1 MLRIGWQHPDSRK
14 RGRFVSWRT
23 VMGYEYPY
31 CMAKRSKGQAGRFLH
46 LTQGDMEYAVEVGE
60 VGRPWERYE
69 KEEIVGAIS
78 DEEAQRRME
87 EWIAKHPDWADEEW
101 QAKYPPRII
110 PEPYAKKPV
119 SLLKCILDV
128 QQEGSVSALP
138 GEKLPEGRVVPCVG
152 LSKRDAEALA
162 KRIPGRSFVSGR
174 KYEMDSGKRHR
185 RPSPVRPSRVT
196 QPTTPP
202 VLLLE
207 RTED

>member
-31 CMAKRSKGQAGRFLH
+31 CMAKRSKRQAGRFLH

-69 KEEIVGAIS
+69 KEEGIVGAIS

-87 EWIAKHPDWADEEW
+87 EWIKKHPDWADEEW

-138 GEKLPEGRVVPCVG
+138 GEKSVG

-162 KRIPGRSFVSGR
+162 KRIPGRSWVSGGR
-174 KYEMDSGKRHR
+174 LQR
-185 RPSPVRPSRVT
+185 
-196 QPTTPP
+196 
-202 VLLLE
+202 
-207 RTED
+207 